1 MKRDSLVFAALLAVV
16 LGSAL
21 VVVYAKHESRKLFVE
36 LQALQKDQD
45 NMDVEWDR
53 LQLEQSAWA
62 THSRIEKIARAKLH
76 MHTPSPDEIEI
87 IRP

>member
-1 MKRDSLVFAALLAVV
+1 MRDLVVPVLLLMAVV
-16 LGSAL
+16 TAMGSA
-21 VVVYAKHESRKLFVE
+21 YAKHESRKLFVE